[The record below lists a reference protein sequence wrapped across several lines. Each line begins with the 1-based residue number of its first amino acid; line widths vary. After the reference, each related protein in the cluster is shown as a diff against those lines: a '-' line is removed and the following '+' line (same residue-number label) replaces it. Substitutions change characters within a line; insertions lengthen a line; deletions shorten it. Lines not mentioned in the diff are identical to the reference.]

1 MRVVRVRTGVRVE
14 PWDDPVGDVR
24 VLGVPLR
31 ERQERIAAACG
42 LRFDGEADA
51 EEAAEG
57 GGRRGGAGGPDT
69 LWWDD
74 DLDVSASALR
84 GFLKASASGGRLAL
98 VERPPRPGDLEVEPR
113 GPDWRGEPTRLY
125 GLRRGPVEEPV
136 VVEPR
141 GIAGVARPPGP
152 FRRDVPYFLTAR
164 YAVTVRHWVH
174 LLRAGVSGISSEID
188 ARLIRAPWNILWTWA
203 REPLRAGG
211 GRIAAVGRRCK
222 IHPTARLEGCVLG
235 DDVEIGAFSVL
246 RGCVVGDRARIEDH
260 VTAKGS
266 VVEPDGHLGN
276 YSMFNLSVLGA
287 GSSIS
292 HIGAQATIL
301 GRETFVATFAT
312 MQDLNLSGNVRV
324 RWAGRLV
331 DSGGPFLGC
340 AVGHR
345 VRMGAGV
352 MVVAG
357 RAIPNDVTLVGPPGM
372 TIGKVPEGARGGVWT
387 VRDGEMVP
395 TGRSPPGSPG

>member
-31 ERQERIAAACG
+31 ERQERVAAACG
-42 LRFDGEADA
+42 LRFQGEVDA
-51 EEAAEG
+51 GEVAG
-57 GGRRGGAGGPDT
+57 GGASGGAGGAAVSGADT

-74 DLDVSASALR
+74 DLDVSPSALR
-84 GFLKASASGGRLAL
+84 AFLKASGSGGRLAL
-98 VERPPRPGDLEVEPR
+98 VERPARPGELEVEPR
-113 GPDWRGEPTRLY
+113 GPDWNGEPTRLY
-125 GLRRGPVEEPV
+125 GLRRGAGETPV
-136 VVEPR
+136 VLEPR

-174 LLRAGVSGISSEID
+174 LLRAGVAGISAEID
-188 ARLIRAPWNILWTWA
+188 TRLIRAPWNLLWTWA
-203 REPLRAGG
+203 RSPLRAGG
-211 GRIAAVGRRCK
+211 ARLAAVGRRCK
-222 IHPTARLEGCVLG
+222 VHPTARLEGCVLG
-235 DDVEIGAFSVL
+235 DDVQIGAYSVL
-246 RGCVVGDRARIEDH
+246 RGCVIGDRARIEDH
-260 VTAKGS
+260 VTAQGS
-266 VVEPDGHLGN
+266 VVEPDAHLGN

-292 HIGAQATIL
+292 HIGAQATIV

-324 RWAGRLV
+324 RWGGRLV

-352 MVVAG
+352 TVVAG
-357 RAIPNDVTLVGPPGM
+357 RAIPNDVTLVAPPGLV
-372 TIGKVPEGARGGVWT
+372 ISRVPEDAGAGVWT
-387 VRDGEMVP
+387 VREGEMVRL
-395 TGRSPPGSPG
+395 GR